1 LLPREEPEV
10 SEILQEIFQD
20 EGIKVVAG
28 RLANVSKNT
37 GSSSHT
43 ATSSNGASV
52 EGDVLLVSV
61 GRTPNVKGMGLE
73 AAGIA
78 TNAKGGIAV
87 DDKLQTS
94 IKGVYAAGDCTGDR
108 QL

>member
-1 LLPREEPEV
+1 
-10 SEILQEIFQD
+10 
-20 EGIKVVAG
+20 
-28 RLANVSKNT
+28 
-37 GSSSHT
+37 
-43 ATSSNGASV
+43 
-52 EGDVLLVSV
+52 
-61 GRTPNVKGMGLE
+61 MGLE